1 MPLLLLKV
9 RVFHPRRCFCPP
21 TCTNTQYVATHSLAS
36 FPNKASRVMQQ
47 IRQEPSFQNYDERDL
62 SLLHVYF
69 KDKSIVQ
76 FNKDV
81 IYTVEDL
88 IAAFGGLVGLCTG
101 LSLLSIAEFVY
112 FFTLRWGL
120 QLCREKKYNKNMSI
134 GFWLQKQ
141 PNKS

>member
-1 MPLLLLKV
+1 M
-9 RVFHPRRCFCPP
+9 
-21 TCTNTQYVATHSLAS
+21 ATHSLAS
-36 FPNKASRVMQQ
+36 FPNKASRVMRQ
-47 IRQEPSFQNYDERDL
+47 IRQEPGFQNYDERDL

-120 QLCREKKYNKNMSI
+120 QLCREKKYKNQLEKLEAATAPS
-134 GFWLQKQ
+134 
-141 PNKS
+141 

>member
-1 MPLLLLKV
+1 MLS
-9 RVFHPRRCFCPP
+9 RCFCPP

-36 FPNKASRVMQQ
+36 FPNKASRVMRQ
-47 IRQEPSFQNYDERDL
+47 IRQEPGFQNYDERDL

-120 QLCREKKYNKNMSI
+120 QLCREKKYKKDIIYNNNVLKNNLLTST
-134 GFWLQKQ
+134 FRY
-141 PNKS
+141 SRVVHF

>member
-1 MPLLLLKV
+1 MP
-9 RVFHPRRCFCPP
+9 RCFCPP

-69 KDKSIVQ
+69 KEHSLVQ
-76 FNKDV
+76 YSQDV
-81 IYTVEDL
+81 IYTIEDL

-101 LSLLSIAEFVY
+101 LSLLSIVEFVY

-120 QLCREKKYNKNMSI
+120 QLCREKK
-134 GFWLQKQ
+134 
-141 PNKS
+141 